1 YLNHFYMDAFT
12 GRGLIATQSIK
23 KDWIFGF
30 SLNAFY

>member
-1 YLNHFYMDAFT
+1 FT
-12 GRGLIATQSIK
+12 GRGLIAPQSIK